1 MGAIGGRAEAGATS
15 DLRIGGPAVATSNR
29 LPRRAAHFVAGGVAA
44 AVAVVALVG
53 CSTAPAA
60 TSDFDAADLDA
71 ALARVPTDVSTVQGL
86 DLPLDRSL
94 LTPVEEL
101 EVVKAR
107 NTLMERCLAN
117 HGIMFTFPSV
127 DPARDAAMPR
137 RHGLVDA
144 GEAAAYGYR
153 DPVVFATRGASAE
166 AAAQQPP
173 PDVVSVITGTRDGK
187 IGGRDVPPGG
197 CAGEADRTLAADAKP
212 GQEPV
217 SFALSR
223 RSHEVT
229 RTTPPVTAAAAAW
242 SRCMAE
248 AGFDYHNPDAA
259 INDPA
264 FSAGRPSEH
273 EIAVATQDV
282 RCKERAEWVRTW
294 VGVERAVQDVLIRQH
309 AADLARE
316 RQHKERQLA
325 VAREVNR

>member
-1 MGAIGGRAEAGATS
+1 VVTS
-15 DLRIGGPAVATSNR
+15 DR
-29 LPRRAAHFVAGGVAA
+29 LPRRAAGFVASAVAA
-44 AVAVVALVG
+44 AVALVG

-60 TSDFDAADLDA
+60 TSDFDAADLNA
-71 ALARVPTDVSTVQGL
+71 ALATVPTDMSTVHGL

-107 NTLMERCLAN
+107 NTLMERCLAD
-117 HGIMFTFPSV
+117 HGITFTFPPV
-127 DPARDAAMPR
+127 DPARDAAKPR
-137 RHGLVDA
+137 RHGLVDP

-153 DPVVFATRGASAE
+153 DPAVFATRGE
-166 AAAQQPP
+166 AAARQPP
-173 PDVVSVITGTRDGK
+173 PDVVSMITGTR
-187 IGGRDVPPGG
+187 GGRDVPPGG
-197 CAGEADRTLAADAKP
+197 CAGEADRTLATDAKP
-212 GQEPV
+212 GQEPL

-248 AGFDYHNPDAA
+248 AGFDYDNPDAA
-259 INDPA
+259 ISDPA
-264 FSAGRPSEH
+264 FSAGRASVH

-282 RCKERAEWVRTW
+282 RCKQRVEWVRTW
-294 VGVERAVQDVLIRQH
+294 VGVERAVQDMLVRRH
-309 AADLARE
+309 ATDLAHE

-325 VAREVNR
+325 VAREVNG

>member
-1 MGAIGGRAEAGATS
+1 VVTS
-15 DLRIGGPAVATSNR
+15 DR
-29 LPRRAAHFVAGGVAA
+29 LPRRAAGFVAG

-60 TSDFDAADLDA
+60 PSDFDAALG
-71 ALARVPTDVSTVQGL
+71 RVPTDVSTVHGL

-94 LTPVEEL
+94 LTPAEEM
-101 EVVKAR
+101 EVIKAR

-117 HGIMFTFPSV
+117 HGITFTFPAV
-127 DPARDAAMPR
+127 DPARDAAKPR

-153 DPVVFATRGASAE
+153 DPAVFATRGASAE
-166 AAAQQPP
+166 AVAQQPP
-173 PDVVSVITGTRDGK
+173 PDVISVITGTRDGRV
-187 IGGRDVPPGG
+187 GGRDVPPGG

-223 RSHEVT
+223 RGHEIT
-229 RTTPPVTAAAAAW
+229 RTTPPVTTAAAAW

-248 AGFDYHNPDAA
+248 AGFDYDNPDAA

-273 EIAVATQDV
+273 EIAVATHDV
-282 RCKERAEWVRTW
+282 RCKERVEWVRTW
-294 VGVERAVQDVLIRQH
+294 VGVERAMQDVLIRQH
-309 AADLARE
+309 AAELAHE
-316 RQHKERQLA
+316 RQHKQRQLA
-325 VAREVNR
+325 VAREING